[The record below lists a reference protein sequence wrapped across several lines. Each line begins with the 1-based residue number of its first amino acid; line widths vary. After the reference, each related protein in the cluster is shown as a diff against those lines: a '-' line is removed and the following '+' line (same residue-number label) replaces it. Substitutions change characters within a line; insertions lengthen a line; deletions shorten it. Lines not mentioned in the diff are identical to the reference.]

1 MLCSRHALAIIHF
14 NSNLKRDVK
23 KINGK
28 DQIKVCYPKF
38 KNSEAVVRKV
48 TVAQNFGKKIV
59 LLP

>member
-28 DQIKVCYPKF
+28 YQIKVCYPKF
-38 KNSEAVVRKV
+38 KNGEA
-48 TVAQNFGKKIV
+48 VAQNFGKKIV